1 MADSGGIGVSIGGRQ
16 RNPLEGVVA
25 WMILTPLAFAFGAMI
40 CAAAFALHYF
50 NELSDAVR
58 AGSLERGAL
67 VATTVSADRV
77 DPAREGQLVHVTGQA
92 VARAEV
98 VDPDTGVSAPGV
110 QLVRAVQ
117 MFQWVERRQEVVET
131 DEQGREQRVVR
142 YTYEPLWLQSW
153 RDPGEFKGPQPPR
166 NPSAMPYR
174 TEQWLAD
181 HVTVGAFRLTPLQVL
196 RIGSREDLDL
206 SRFEPERRVAAG
218 TLVRHGNEYYL
229 GRDPARPQIGDMR
242 ISYAFMRP
250 GPVSILAAQS
260 GSGFA
265 PYQVSVRLP
274 AARSLVKFL
283 SPGSSQIDELRDGT
297 VSKEAMVDGAQRNR
311 VLLTWALRVAGAMV
325 MVLGLQLML
334 WPCLRLLGVM
344 PTVRRFFEQGRGF
357 VALRLGVGLSVI
369 LCAFLWVAG
378 RGLADPTVAQHVAT
392 AAVLLFLGWVAS
404 GPLRGAR
411 RARGKRFVAAR
422 WAVTQ

>member
-1 MADSGGIGVSIGGRQ
+1 MAGSGGISVSIGGRQ
-16 RNPLEGVVA
+16 RNPFVGIFV

-40 CAAAFALHYF
+40 CAAALALHYY

-58 AGSLERGAL
+58 AGSLERGAM
-67 VATTVSADRV
+67 VATSVSADRV

-92 VARAEV
+92 VVRAEV
-98 VDPDTGVSAPGV
+98 VDPDTGVSAPGA
-110 QLVRAVQ
+110 QLVRAVE
-117 MFQWVERRQEVVET
+117 MFQWVERRKKVVET
-131 DEQGREQRVVR
+131 DEQGREQRVMR

-153 RDPGEFKGPQPPR
+153 QEPSDFHGPQPPR

-196 RIGSREDLDL
+196 RIGSRETLDL
-206 SRFEPERRVAAG
+206 SRFEPERRVSAG

-242 ISYAFMRP
+242 ISYTFTRP

-265 PYQVSVRLP
+265 PYKVSVHVP
-274 AARSLVKFL
+274 AARSLVKLL
-283 SPGSSQIDELRDGT
+283 SPWSSEIDELRDGT
-297 VSKEAMVDGAQRNR
+297 VSKEAMVAGAQRNR

-334 WPCLRLLGVM
+334 WPCLRLIGVM

-357 VALRLGVGLSVI
+357 VALRLGLGLSVI
-369 LCAFLWVAG
+369 VCAFLWVTG
-378 RGLADPTVAQHVAT
+378 RGLVDATVAQHAAT
-392 AAVLLFLGWVAS
+392 AAAVLFLAWVAS

-411 RARGKRFVAAR
+411 SARGGRVVAQR